1 MVEITTN
8 TAQKPSTCSF
18 TFPEVLLQLLYT
30 KHFFVAG
37 FQIAE
42 TSTGYRIG
50 IATSIGLFHWTR
62 MKRLATR
69 RSQTINYII

>member
-8 TAQKPSTCSF
+8 TVQKTSTYSF
-18 TFPEVLLQLLYT
+18 TFPEVFLQLPYT

-42 TSTGYRIG
+42 TPTGCRIG
-50 IATSIGLFHWTR
+50 IATP
-62 MKRLATR
+62 
-69 RSQTINYII
+69 